1 MLLKHEKHGSEW
13 RDVARA
19 EFMAPLVEEG
29 EQVYRSAVDLI
40 RQADS
45 GRIGTAMIQRR
56 LRVGYNMAYRLME
69 MMERR
74 GVVTGPDDQGIRT
87 VKVQISCLLD
97 QDRAAGTCWT
107 FPWTEESSSVPRTTS
122 RSAGTELTD
131 KLTDRSSAW
140 LAPWPRA
147 RRKLWSL

>member
-19 EFMAPLVEEG
+19 ELMAPLVEEG

-87 VKVQISCLLD
+87 VKVQI
-97 QDRAAGTCWT
+97 
-107 FPWTEESSSVPRTTS
+107 P
-122 RSAGTELTD
+122 
-131 KLTDRSSAW
+131 
-140 LAPWPRA
+140 
-147 RRKLWSL
+147 